1 MRVKIERISKEEVIA
16 WEILHKVVD
25 RCLCGGELKEV
36 KSMQGNYFGCN
47 QCGNVKII

>member
-1 MRVKIERISKEEVIA
+1 MERVKIESISKEDRMA

-36 KSMQGNYFGCN
+36 KSMQGDYFGCN
-47 QCGNVKII
+47 QCGNVKM